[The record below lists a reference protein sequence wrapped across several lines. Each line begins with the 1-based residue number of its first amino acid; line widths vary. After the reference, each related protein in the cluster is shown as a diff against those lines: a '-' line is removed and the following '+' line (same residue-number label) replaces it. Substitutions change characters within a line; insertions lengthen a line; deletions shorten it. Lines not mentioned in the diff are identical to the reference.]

1 MLESGSMDRIK
12 GFLKK
17 EDFYEPKNSIIY
29 ETIDE
34 LYEAR
39 SVYDM
44 SMVAAALTSAGNLE
58 KIGGEHYL
66 MEVGRILPYA
76 EHLKDY
82 SKRVREKSL
91 LRKLLS
97 VAGKI
102 SETVSEYDKEAA
114 ADAMKAVDKCSQ
126 DIYLLARDEAG
137 RELVPVSEILKDV
150 YANLHKVSNHT
161 HELLGVTTGFNKL
174 DERTNG
180 LQNSNLIIVAGR
192 PSMGKTSF
200 AVNMA
205 QNAALAGKTVAIFT
219 LEMSA
224 EQIVHKLIS
233 FETGIRSGQLQSGP
247 LGETEWL
254 KLAKAGDPLTELKIY
269 IDDSS
274 QPSAMEINSK
284 CRRLKNTPAGL
295 DLVVID
301 YLQLMATQS
310 KNRSDSRANEV
321 SEITRSL
328 KAMAKDL
335 KVPVVALSQL
345 SRASETRKVGQK
357 RPILSDLRESGSI
370 EQDADIVLFVH
381 RENYYAVAE
390 KQSAEEFGTAE
401 TAEII
406 IGKNRTGPTG
416 TVELTFTRHD
426 TKFQD
431 ID

>member
-1 MLESGSMDRIK
+1 MLESGSMDQVK
-12 GFLKK
+12 GFLKT
-17 EDFYEPKNSIIY
+17 EDFYNPKNSIIY

-44 SMVAAALTSAGNLE
+44 VTVAAALTSAGNLE
-58 KIGGEHYL
+58 KIGGEKYL
-66 MEVGRILPYA
+66 TDVARILPYA

-82 SKRVREKSL
+82 AARVREKSL
-91 LRKLLS
+91 LRKLLGI
-97 VAGKI
+97 AGKI
-102 SETVSEYDKEAA
+102 SEKVSEYDKEAA
-114 ADAMKAVDKCSQ
+114 SSAMEAVDKCSQ
-126 DIYLLARDEAG
+126 EIFLLARDEAG
-137 RELVPVSEILKDV
+137 RELAPIADILKDV

-161 HELLGVTTGFNKL
+161 SELLGVTTGFNRL
-174 DERTNG
+174 NFLING
-180 LQNSNLIIVAGR
+180 LQNANLIIVAGR
-192 PSMGKTSF
+192 PAMGKTSF
-200 AVNMA
+200 AVNIA

-224 EQIVHKLIS
+224 VQVAHKLIS
-233 FETGIRSGQLQSGP
+233 FETGISSGRLQSGP

-254 KLAKAGDPLTELKIY
+254 KLAKAGDPITELKIF

-274 QPSAMEINSK
+274 RPGAMEITSK
-284 CRRLKNTPAGL
+284 CRRLKSGKTGL

-301 YLQLMATQS
+301 YLQLMDTQVR
-310 KNRSDSRANEV
+310 NRSDSRANEV

-335 KVPVVALSQL
+335 NVPVVALSQL
-345 SRASETRKVGQK
+345 SRAPEARKDK

-370 EQDADIVLFVH
+370 EQDADVVLFVH
-381 RENYYAVAE
+381 RESYYTAE
-390 KQSAEEFGTAE
+390 KSSEEFE

-416 TVELTFTRHD
+416 MVELSFTPHI